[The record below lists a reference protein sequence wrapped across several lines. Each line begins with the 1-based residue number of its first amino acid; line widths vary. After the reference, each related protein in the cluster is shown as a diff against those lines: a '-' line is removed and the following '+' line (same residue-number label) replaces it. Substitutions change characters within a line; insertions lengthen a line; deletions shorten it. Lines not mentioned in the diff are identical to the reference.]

1 MGQQLDHARELDA
14 RYVMHTY
21 GDRSPVLFARGEGV
35 HLYDDEGTEYLD
47 FLAGIAVCPLGHA
60 DPAVTKAVQE
70 QAGKILQLSNYFHE
84 EHRGEVAA
92 ELSRIAGGD
101 EYGWKAF
108 FGNSGAEANEC
119 AMKVARRWG
128 QLHKGPQCQT
138 IVTLLGSFHG
148 RTMETLAATAQGW
161 LQDPF
166 APLPGGFKAV
176 PRNDV
181 AALEAAVTPDVCAIM
196 MEPIQ
201 GESGVWP
208 MSDEYLMAV
217 RRIADE
223 RGCLVIFDEVQT
235 GLYRCGK
242 PLCFQTVEAAGPNGV
257 VPDIVTLAKGIAS
270 GIPCGVCL
278 ARGEAADTLQPGQQ
292 GSTFG
297 GGPVAMAAAQAT
309 LGELARRELDA
320 QAAEMGTYLTA
331 RLAEVPYVTEVRGKG
346 LMVGATIEGHD
357 AHDIVST
364 LLLEHHIVAN
374 ACNDTVLRLLPP
386 LTIGR
391 ADVDELIEALKSL
404 A

>member
-1 MGQQLDHARELDA
+1 MGEKLEHARELDA

-21 GDRSPVLFARGEGV
+21 GAREAALFTHGQGV

-60 DPAVTKAVQE
+60 DPAATAAVQE
-70 QAGKILQLSNYFHE
+70 QAGKVLQLSNYFHE

-101 EYGWKAF
+101 AYGWKAF

-119 AMKVARRWG
+119 ATKVARRWAIEN
-128 QLHKGPQCQT
+128 KGPQCQT
-138 IVTLLGSFHG
+138 IVTLEGSFHG

-161 LQDPF
+161 LQEPF
-166 APLPGGFKAV
+166 QPLPGGFKAV

-208 MSDEYLMAV
+208 LSDEYLMAV

-235 GLYRCGK
+235 GIYRCGR
-242 PLCFQTVEAAGPNGV
+242 PFCFQTVEAAGENGV
-257 VPDIVTLAKGIAS
+257 VPDIFTVAKGIAS
-270 GIPCGVCL
+270 GIPCGACL
-278 ARGEAADTLQPGQQ
+278 ARDAAADVLKGGQQ

-297 GGPVAMAAAQAT
+297 GGPVAMAAAEVT
-309 LGELARRELDA
+309 LGELARRGLDVH
-320 QAAEMGTYLTA
+320 AAEVGAYLQK
-331 RLAEVPYVTEVRGKG
+331 RLAEVPFVTDVRGKG
-346 LMVGATIEGHD
+346 LMVGATVTGHD
-357 AHDIVST
+357 AHDLVNEM
-364 LLLEHHIVAN
+364 LERHVVIN
-374 ACNDTVLRLLPP
+374 ACNGEVLRFLPP
-386 LTIGR
+386 LTITE
-391 ADVDELIEALKSL
+391 ADVDVLVENLKAL

>member
-1 MGQQLDHARELDA
+1 MGQQLDCARELDT

-21 GDRSPVLFARGEGV
+21 GDRSPVLFTRGEGV
-35 HLYDDEGTEYLD
+35 HLYDDEGTAYLD

-60 DPAVTKAVQE
+60 DPVVTKAVQE
-70 QAGKILQLSNYFHE
+70 QAGKVLQLSNYFHE

-101 EYGWKAF
+101 EYGWKTF

-161 LQDPF
+161 LQEPF

-270 GIPCGVCL
+270 GIPCGACL
-278 ARGEAADTLQPGQQ
+278 ARGEAADTLVAGQQ

-309 LGELARRELDA
+309 LGELARRELDVH
-320 QAAEMGTYLTA
+320 AAKMGAYLME
-331 RLAEVPYVTEVRGKG
+331 RLAEVPYVREVRGKG

-357 AHDIVST
+357 AHELVNEM
-364 LLLEHHIVAN
+364 LARHIVIN
-374 ACNDTVLRLLPP
+374 ACGDTVLRFLPP
-386 LTIGR
+386 LIIEK
-391 ADVDELIEALKSL
+391 ADVDELIEALKAL